1 MKIKILNPNQIIT
14 LNDYPIHN
22 EQILKLYFRMFH
34 KGKRSIVPPCPVISK
49 DLLSHNFNNKLKNL
63 FMIFE
68 IKNPQAKYFL
78 LDGSHKT
85 TAATLSN
92 KKIPV
97 MIFKSDK
104 DVQSAKRLVDE
115 GEIISLTTGATMRQ
129 AINILK
135 RHFNKT
141 KSFQTV
147 EEKTNKMVVKK
158 KLPPYMI
165 KAYKKEVNPSLKNEL
180 GRYIVIRGPLGSGKT
195 TVAKKLIK
203 LLKGKHIAVDE
214 IIDKHEL
221 WRYKEEGYISQKS
234 FLKVNKI
241 VEPMSRELLERGKTV
256 IFDGNFFWKSQI
268 EDLVHR
274 LNYPHYVFTLK
285 APLIVC
291 IKRDSKRNKPHGKDA
306 AIVVYK
312 KTTSFD
318 YGININ
324 ITLPLNKAIREIMS
338 HLHK

>member
-1 MKIKILNPNQIIT
+1 
-14 LNDYPIHN
+14 
-22 EQILKLYFRMFH
+22 
-34 KGKRSIVPPCPVISK
+34 
-49 DLLSHNFNNKLKNL
+49 
-63 FMIFE
+63 
-68 IKNPQAKYFL
+68 
-78 LDGSHKT
+78 
-85 TAATLSN
+85 
-92 KKIPV
+92 
-97 MIFKSDK
+97 
-104 DVQSAKRLVDE
+104 
-115 GEIISLTTGATMRQ
+115 MRQ

-158 KLPPYMI
+158 KLPSYMV
-165 KAYKKEVNPSLKNEL
+165 KAYKKEVNPSLKN
-180 GRYIVIRGPLGSGKT
+180 
-195 TVAKKLIK
+195 
-203 LLKGKHIAVDE
+203 
-214 IIDKHEL
+214 EL

-256 IFDGNFFWKSQI
+256 IFDGNFYWKSQI

-291 IKRDSKRNKPHGKDA
+291 IKRDSKRNKPNGKDA